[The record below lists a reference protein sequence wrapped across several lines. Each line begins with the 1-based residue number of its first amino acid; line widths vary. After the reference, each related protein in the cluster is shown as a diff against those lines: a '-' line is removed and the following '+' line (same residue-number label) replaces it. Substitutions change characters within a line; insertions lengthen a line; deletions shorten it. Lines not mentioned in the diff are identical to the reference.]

1 MISYFDNTKN
11 AIVVKDLP
19 STNVGNFTP
28 MTTHVPLSINGP
40 LRDRIIRFMDTHP
53 ISDPIHIA
61 IG

>member
-11 AIVVKDLP
+11 AIIVKDLP
-19 STNVGNFTP
+19 SINTGNSKVT
-28 MTTHVPLSINGP
+28 TTHVPLSINGP

-53 ISDPIHIA
+53 ISDPIHIT